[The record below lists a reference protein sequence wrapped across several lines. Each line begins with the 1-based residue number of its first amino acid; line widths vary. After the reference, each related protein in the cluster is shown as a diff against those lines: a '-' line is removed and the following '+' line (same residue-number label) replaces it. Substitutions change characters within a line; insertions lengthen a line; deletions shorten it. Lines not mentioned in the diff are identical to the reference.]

1 MTKYSRAQAVL
12 HWAVFLLIVQQ
23 FVFHEAIVEAFG
35 AFMKG
40 QEFAFSPLIAAHV
53 FGGILVGIFAVARL
67 WLRKSRGVP
76 EELPAP
82 AAQRLVA
89 KIIHIGLYVLL
100 IAMPVSGAVAWF
112 GGVGAAAGA
121 HEIMK
126 AIMLTFVGLHI
137 VGAIYHQVVLK
148 DGIMARMSMRG

>member
-40 QEFAFSPLIAAHV
+40 QQFAFSPLIAAHV

-82 AAQRLVA
+82 AAQRHQPRPARGPAGDPGPALVDR
-89 KIIHIGLYVLL
+89 KSTRLNSSHSGESR
-100 IAMPVSGAVAWF
+100 MPSSA
-112 GGVGAAAGA
+112 
-121 HEIMK
+121 
-126 AIMLTFVGLHI
+126 
-137 VGAIYHQVVLK
+137 
-148 DGIMARMSMRG
+148 